1 MPDYSKSK
9 IYRLD
14 CGDLIYIG
22 STTQPLAKR
31 KGKHKTDYLN
41 NYCCR
46 SKIVYQYAVDND
58 LSLTEDIR
66 IELICECPCDNKE
79 QLSAIEGKYIR
90 QYKEEYGD
98 KCVNKCIA
106 GRTDKEYYED
116 NKDKILE
123 QKKEYYEDNKDKIAK
138 QKKEYRE
145 KNKDKIADQHKE
157 YYENNK
163 EKHSQHMKE
172 YNQKNKDKISQQKKE
187 YRECNKDKIAEQQKQ
202 YKQKNKDKIK
212 AYKQQY
218 YLFKKIDKIFY
229 D

>member
-14 CGDLIYIG
+14 CGDMIYIG

-31 KGKHKTDYLN
+31 KGTHKIDYLRN
-41 NYCCR
+41 RNFR
-46 SKIVYQYAVDND
+46 SKLLYQYAEDNG

-66 IELICECPCDNKE
+66 IELICEYPCDNKE
-79 QLSAIEGKYIR
+79 QLDAFEGKYIR

-123 QKKEYYEDNKDKIAK
+123 QKKEYYEDNKDKKKAYQQQNK
-138 QKKEYRE
+138 DKKKEYDKQYRE
-145 KNKDKIADQHKE
+145 KNK
-157 YYENNK
+157 
-163 EKHSQHMKE
+163 EKLL
-172 YNQKNKDKISQQKKE
+172 QQKKE
-187 YRECNKDKIAEQQKQ
+187 YQQQNKTKIAEKKKEYYHKNKDEILKQMTVYYEDNKDKKKEYDKQ
-202 YKQKNKDKIK
+202 YR
-212 AYKQQY
+212 
-218 YLFKKIDKIFY
+218 LFKKIDKMFGL
-229 D
+229 